1 MITPSQS
8 LTRIAMAA
16 CMGFGLSLAAPAQQV
31 ARAST
36 TSVQQVAVELHEMA
50 PGTLRAR
57 NESLVASRLLATVAE
72 VRVTAGDAVAE
83 GEVMFVL
90 ENRDLVARRSQ
101 TEESLRAAEA
111 QLDNA
116 RRTLERQHELL
127 REGVTSQA
135 EFDRAETALRS
146 AEAEVERLNEALAE
160 AQTNLDW
167 ATVRAPLSGRVID
180 RLVQPGETV
189 APGTPLARIFDPR
202 SLRLEAET
210 RESLAAQ
217 LRPGQEVSVMID
229 ATGQRVTGRV
239 EEIVPLSSP
248 GSRTLTVKVAFD
260 QPTAAEESAAG
271 ALLLYPGMFGRMM
284 VPQGTRQ
291 ALALPRSA
299 IRSMGQLAFV
309 EVSGGASI
317 ERRYVRVGRA
327 IDDERVEVLAGLDAG
342 EVVTLPAE

>member
-16 CMGFGLSLAAPAQQV
+16 CICLGLSLAAPAQQA

-101 TEESLRAAEA
+101 TEESLRAAQA
-111 QLDNA
+111 RLDDA
-116 RRTLERQHELL
+116 RRTLERQRELL

-146 AEAEVERLNEALAE
+146 AEAEVQRLNEAMTE

-167 ATVRAPLSGRVID
+167 ATVRAPLNGRVID

-229 ATGQRVTGRV
+229 ATGQRLTGRV
-239 EEIVPLSSP
+239 EEIVPLASP
-248 GSRTLTVKVAFD
+248 GSRTLRVKVAFE
-260 QPTAAEESAAG
+260 QPTDAEKSEAG

-291 ALALPRSA
+291 ALVLPSA
-299 IRSMGQLAFV
+299 AVRTLGQLHYVELADAARTRRFV
-309 EVSGGASI
+309 
-317 ERRYVRVGRA
+317 RLGRT
-327 IDDERVEVLAGLDAG
+327 IDAKQVEVLSGLDAG
-342 EVVTLPAE
+342 ETVLLPTP